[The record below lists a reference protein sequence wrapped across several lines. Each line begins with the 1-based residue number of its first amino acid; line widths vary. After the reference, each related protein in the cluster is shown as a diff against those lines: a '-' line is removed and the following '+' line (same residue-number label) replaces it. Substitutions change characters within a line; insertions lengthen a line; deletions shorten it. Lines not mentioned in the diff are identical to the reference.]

1 MQQDPFAPKYGNVPQ
16 QPMPQPMY
24 GGMPVQAPKKG
35 LNVLLFPLIIS
46 IFMLSGSIIF
56 AIWAYMG
63 MQDYKNNIQP
73 KIDQAVAIAQ
83 EEISTAKDAEFVQK
97 EKSPVREYKAPQ
109 SAGSIVIN
117 YPKTWSAYVTEDEKA
132 SIPVDGYFQPS
143 YVPSVNQAQTN
154 GTDYAL
160 RVKVLN
166 QSYSEVLKQ
175 FESNAKSGKVTIS
188 PYKAPKM
195 PDGTVGARIVGEINI
210 GQQDNMVMFSLRDKT
225 IQISTES
232 TQFLG
237 DFNDII
243 LANLTFVP

>member
-1 MQQDPFAPKYGNVPQ
+1 MQQDPFAPKYGNTPQ

-24 GGMPVQAPKKG
+24 GGMPVQAPRKG
-35 LNVLLFPLIIS
+35 LNVLLIPLVLS
-46 IFMLSGSIIF
+46 MLLLSGSIIF
-56 AIWAYMG
+56 GIWAYLG

-73 KIDQAVAIAQ
+73 KIEDAVAIAEQ
-83 EEISTAKDAEFVQK
+83 EISTAKDVEFQEK

-132 SIPVDGYFQPS
+132 SNPVDGYFHPS
-143 YVPSVNQAQTN
+143 YVPSTTQAQTN

-166 QSYSEVLKQ
+166 QSYAEVMKQ
-175 FESNAKSGKVTIS
+175 FESTAKSGKVSIS

-195 PDGTVGARIVGEINI
+195 PDGVIGARIVGEINT
-210 GQQDNMVMFSLRDKT
+210 GQQDNMVMFPLRDKT

-232 TQFLG
+232 VEFLG